1 MPCCMSSIDL
11 ISLEAAIIVVLRE
24 DLAVR
29 AVGAEV
35 ALAVLAVEVQEEV
48 LAVHDSDHIKMK
60 ALYIGVPSL

>member
-1 MPCCMSSIDL
+1 MSSIDS

-48 LAVHDSDHIKMK
+48 LAVHDSDHKK
-60 ALYIGVPSL
+60 